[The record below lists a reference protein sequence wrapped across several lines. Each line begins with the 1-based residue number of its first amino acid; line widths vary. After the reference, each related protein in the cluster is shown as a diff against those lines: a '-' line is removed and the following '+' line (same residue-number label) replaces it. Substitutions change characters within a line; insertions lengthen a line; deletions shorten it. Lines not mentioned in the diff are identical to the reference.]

1 MKTMII
7 TAASLSL
14 CSLASAQIVVDGT
27 AEAAYG
33 AAKAVQTVQTQFGD
47 SNLGV
52 IDYANGS
59 ECDGGYAVIQDG
71 YLYIVIAGNLESN
84 YNKMEVFVDC
94 KPGGQNR
101 LLGNN
106 VDVDFN
112 GLNRMGES
120 PAGAGN
126 GLTFDQGVEPD
137 FWFGATCGGSPW
149 AMYLN
154 WAELPTAGA
163 GVGGYLGTAGSGA
176 AVVGAN
182 GVEAAIN
189 NSNAAGVAGGTQA
202 GDGTGVTT
210 GVELKIPLSLIGY
223 TTGQIK
229 ICAFVNGSGHDYL
242 SNQVMGG
249 CAPDT
254 GNLAEPRLVN
264 FALLAGDQFFAV
276 GAATNPCPGDIDG
289 NGQVDG
295 SDLGQLLGS
304 WGLPGVTDLNGDG
317 TTDGADLGTL
327 LGAWGPCP

>member
-7 TAASLSL
+7 SAATLSL

-59 ECDGGYAVIQDG
+59 ECDAGFAVIQDG
-71 YLYIVIAGNLESN
+71 YLHVVIAGNIESN
-84 YNKMEVFVDC
+84 FNKLELFIDC
-94 KPGGQNR
+94 KSGGQNR

-106 VDVDFN
+106 IDVDFN

-120 PAGAGN
+120 PEGAGN
-126 GLTFDQGVEPD
+126 GLTFDTGFEAD

-163 GVGGYLGTAGSGA
+163 GVGGYLGTAASGA
-176 AVVGAN
+176 AVNAAN
-182 GVEAAIN
+182 GIMAAIN
-189 NSNAAGVAGGTQA
+189 NINAAGVAGGTQA
-202 GDGTGVTT
+202 GSGEGVTT
-210 GVELKIPLSLIGY
+210 GVEFKIPLSLIGY

-229 ICAFVNGSGHDYL
+229 ICAFVNGNGHDYL

-264 FALLAGDQFFAV
+264 FALLAGDQFFTV
-276 GAATNPCPGDIDG
+276 GTATNNCVGDIDG
-289 NGQVDG
+289 NHLVDG

-304 WGLPGVTDLNGDG
+304 WGQSGATDLTGDG

-327 LGAWGPCP
+327 LGAWGICP